1 MLENR
6 QQLDIDKV
14 ATGEHWLARD
24 AFDLRLVDILKT
36 SDEYLNDKMQTFNA
50 YQIKLHGKSTLM
62 AKLLKPATKLL
73 HPWA

>member
-1 MLENR
+1 M
-6 QQLDIDKV
+6 DKV

-24 AFDLRLVDILKT
+24 AFDLRLVDVLKT
-36 SDEYLNDKMQTFNA
+36 SDDYLNDKMQA
-50 YQIKLHGKSTLM
+50 YDIYQVTIHAKQTLV